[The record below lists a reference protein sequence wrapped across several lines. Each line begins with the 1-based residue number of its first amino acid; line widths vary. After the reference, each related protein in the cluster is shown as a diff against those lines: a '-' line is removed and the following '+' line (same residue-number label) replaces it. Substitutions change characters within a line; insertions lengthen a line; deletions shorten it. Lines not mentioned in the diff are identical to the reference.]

1 MIFGRKSVTAGKDG
15 SNKDMEEETQ
25 RASDL
30 RHMKRLDLVE
40 LLVSDMDVIEGL
52 RSSVSDMQAKLD
64 EAQDA
69 IRELNKKLDE
79 RDARIEHLME
89 MLKTKDETI
98 GRLAEGRTKRGMV
111 GRRSKMTLEPMQPG
125 AEKEA

>member
-1 MIFGRKSVTAGKDG
+1 MIFGRKNVTAVKSR
-15 SNKDMEEETQ
+15 SNKDMEGEAQ
-25 RASDL
+25 KASDL

-69 IRELNKKLDE
+69 IRELNKKL
-79 RDARIEHLME
+79 
-89 MLKTKDETI
+89 
-98 GRLAEGRTKRGMV
+98 GRLAEGRTKRGMA
-111 GRRSKMTLEPMQPG
+111 GRRSKMTLGPMQPG
-125 AEKEA
+125 AGKET